1 MGVVKDKIKELNARK
16 TKVFQMGGETAV
28 AKQHEKNK
36 LTARERLNLL
46 FDDGTF
52 REIDMFV
59 SHRCV
64 NFGMEKVD
72 IPSDGV
78 ITGHGQINERPVFAF
93 AQDFTARAGSLGE
106 MHSKKICKIMDLR
119 RPSPAERW

>member
-1 MGVVKDKIKELNARK
+1 
-16 TKVFQMGGETAV
+16 
-28 AKQHEKNK
+28 
-36 LTARERLNLL
+36 
-46 FDDGTF
+46 
-52 REIDMFV
+52 MFV

-78 ITGHGQINERPVFAF
+78 ITGHGLVEGRHVFAF

-106 MHSKKICKIMDLR
+106 MHSKKICKIMDMAPKGRSSLCGH
-119 RPSPAERW
+119 ERFRCGPGYRKVLIPFPDTVRFFIAIP